1 MENLNIPAKSKKTKI
16 NSHDLFYIMEK
27 ISEMLA
33 INMKKVF
40 ELCSESNMKHLFY
53 SFNDKNIV
61 YDDKTNKIIKIENKD
76 KAPIPE
82 FNYKTINTIEIRF
95 LIYSYII
102 NLRLFNNIH
111 EPTIKKQYFRHI
123 ENTIN
128 LLKECFYN

>member
-1 MENLNIPAKSKKTKI
+1 
-16 NSHDLFYIMEK
+16 
-27 ISEMLA
+27 
-33 INMKKVF
+33 
-40 ELCSESNMKHLFY
+40 MKHLFY

-102 NLRLFNNIH
+102 NLRLFNNMH